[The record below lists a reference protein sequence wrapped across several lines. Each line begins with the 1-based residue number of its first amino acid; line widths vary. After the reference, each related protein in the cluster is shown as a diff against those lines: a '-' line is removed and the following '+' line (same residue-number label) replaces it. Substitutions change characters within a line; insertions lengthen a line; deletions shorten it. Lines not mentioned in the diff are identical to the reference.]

1 MRDKPQLP
9 GMQPRSGGRGSR
21 GRRTTERI
29 TRKKVETQDL
39 ARRIGYNKFPLSRVC
54 QLIGRLYHL
63 IKATRLAH
71 LLSVSRQLGPARV
84 LNCRMPAENQEKSL
98 SPEFTHAA
106 IPNEIQKKREIR
118 ENYFDF
124 DRVDLYRFSPL
135 VNSRI
140 REIFSGYISM

>member
-9 GMQPRSGGRGSR
+9 GHAAVLAGKEGSR

-29 TRKKVETQDL
+29 NAEEGGARDL
-39 ARRIGYNKFPLSRVC
+39 ARCIGYNKFPLSRVC

-63 IKATRLAH
+63 IKATRPAH
-71 LLSVSRQLGPARV
+71 LLSVSRQLGPVRV
-84 LNCRMPAENQEKSL
+84 LNCRRIPAENQEKSL

-118 ENYFDF
+118 ENYFGF
-124 DRVDLYRFSPL
+124 ELIYSSRLVN
-135 VNSRI
+135 VNSRNT
-140 REIFSGYISM
+140 SM